1 MIKVNY
7 YLIILIFVLIILS
20 FLIFYYYR
28 LYRKIRSILKYID
41 QKDKK
46 VGIIPNSITEPK
58 KINCNKLKETIEK
71 YNSLTEESG

>member
-28 LYRKIRSILKYID
+28 RYRKIRSILKYID

-46 VGIIPNSITEPK
+46 VGNMPNSITEPK
-58 KINCNKLKETIEK
+58 KIKCNNLKETIEK
-71 YNSLTEESG
+71 YNSLTEDSR